1 MRKYVLSIAAGCLCG
16 MLSAQQT
23 YTLQTCLQEGLEKNY
38 AIRISK
44 NEQQIAANNVTAANA
59 GRLPSLDLAAGYS
72 GALSENRT
80 ESAEGERGS
89 VSGVY
94 DQTVNA
100 GLDLGWTLFDGFRVQ
115 TNYKR
120 LEELRGLGEVN
131 ARIAIEDFVAGLT
144 AEYYN
149 YVQQKIRLNE
159 LMAGPD
165 VNAPLQICDSL
176 IRVNSRLEEGELL
189 KRMLQ
194 TNASLLKADRNTA
207 LAGLD
212 LKTLQAR
219 NYPYVKL
226 NAGYGYQLNRYGN
239 NANRQRQTWG
249 PDVGATLGIT
259 LFDGN
264 RRREQRNARI
274 QIENAELT
282 RQQLEL
288 SLRADLA
295 DFWQAYRNNLELLKL
310 EEENLVA
317 ATENHE
323 IAMERYL
330 LGDLSGIEM
339 REAQKSLL
347 DAEERILSAQ
357 YNTKLC
363 EISLQQI
370 SGNIL
375 SYLE

>member
-149 YVQQKIRLNE
+149 YVQQTPYIFYWFLEIYRFCKAKVFLFRKT
-159 LMAGPD
+159 
-165 VNAPLQICDSL
+165 
-176 IRVNSRLEEGELL
+176 SR
-189 KRMLQ
+189 KTVFFPSFRTSNPVM
-194 TNASLLKADRNTA
+194 TRNC
-207 LAGLD
+207 GFIWI
-212 LKTLQAR
+212 
-219 NYPYVKL
+219 
-226 NAGYGYQLNRYGN
+226 NR
-239 NANRQRQTWG
+239 
-249 PDVGATLGIT
+249 IT
-259 LFDGN
+259 E
-264 RRREQRNARI
+264 RETRFGSGRI
-274 QIENAELT
+274 
-282 RQQLEL
+282 
-288 SLRADLA
+288 
-295 DFWQAYRNNLELLKL
+295 
-310 EEENLVA
+310 
-317 ATENHE
+317 
-323 IAMERYL
+323 
-330 LGDLSGIEM
+330 
-339 REAQKSLL
+339 
-347 DAEERILSAQ
+347 
-357 YNTKLC
+357 
-363 EISLQQI
+363 
-370 SGNIL
+370 
-375 SYLE
+375 

>member
-1 MRKYVLSIAAGCLCG
+1 MRKYVLSIVAGCLCG

-149 YVQQKIRLNE
+149 YVQQKIRLKNFLYAVSLSKERLRIVEARYRIGNFSRLDLQQARVDFNADSSQYINQQELVQASLIRLNE

-165 VNAPLQICDSL
+165 DYRAID
-176 IRVNSRLEEGELL
+176 
-189 KRMLQ
+189 
-194 TNASLLKADRNTA
+194 
-207 LAGLD
+207 
-212 LKTLQAR
+212 
-219 NYPYVKL
+219 YPVFC
-226 NAGYGYQLNRYGN
+226 N
-239 NANRQRQTWG
+239 
-249 PDVGATLGIT
+249 P
-259 LFDGN
+259 
-264 RRREQRNARI
+264 
-274 QIENAELT
+274 AET
-282 RQQLEL
+282 P
-288 SLRADLA
+288 
-295 DFWQAYRNNLELLKL
+295 
-310 EEENLVA
+310 V
-317 ATENHE
+317 TV
-323 IAMERYL
+323 
-330 LGDLSGIEM
+330 
-339 REAQKSLL
+339 
-347 DAEERILSAQ
+347 ERIRLMYSAFFSSA
-357 YNTKLC
+357 
-363 EISLQQI
+363 ISSWFI
-370 SGNIL
+370 RTSRRARTWAMDRA
-375 SYLE
+375 ST

>member
-149 YVQQKIRLNE
+149 YVQQKIRLKNF
-159 LMAGPD
+159 LYA
-165 VNAPLQICDSL
+165 VSL
-176 IRVNSRLEEGELL
+176 SKERLRIVE
-189 KRMLQ
+189 
-194 TNASLLKADRNTA
+194 
-207 LAGLD
+207 
-212 LKTLQAR
+212 AR
-219 NYPYVKL
+219 
-226 NAGYGYQLNRYGN
+226 
-239 NANRQRQTWG
+239 
-249 PDVGATLGIT
+249 
-259 LFDGN
+259 
-264 RRREQRNARI
+264 
-274 QIENAELT
+274 
-282 RQQLEL
+282 
-288 SLRADLA
+288 
-295 DFWQAYRNNLELLKL
+295 
-310 EEENLVA
+310 
-317 ATENHE
+317 
-323 IAMERYL
+323 
-330 LGDLSGIEM
+330 
-339 REAQKSLL
+339 
-347 DAEERILSAQ
+347 
-357 YNTKLC
+357 
-363 EISLQQI
+363 
-370 SGNIL
+370 
-375 SYLE
+375 